1 MENFSLKRGDFF
13 NNYKISNT
21 YLQCGE
27 ADIFTATKK
36 NSKVVI
42 KKYHQSSTL
51 KILPKDR
58 GDQLIVSACL
68 TDLQNYQ
75 QNNQQSNQQNNIRN
89 DEQPISK
96 ILVPKQINLISIFEY
111 CNGGCLFDY
120 LYYTI
125 QVKKKSIPQTI
136 IRNIFTQIVQGLE
149 LLNKKQIM
157 HRDIKPENIFLI
169 FDRHPNASK
178 ETLYNQYI
186 HEVKI
191 KIGDTSY
198 SKQLSF
204 QDVDT
209 QSDLYSVLLGTE
221 GYGIPYR
228 EDPPQDNPRQPKE
241 LKRWYNPKNF
251 QVIDLLCLGKTLFML
266 AFGSKPFRN
275 ENGQSSESFEY
286 FEKLKIDPS
295 KLLKRDDPITV
306 ELLYLI
312 QGLLILN
319 EGARMTLEEI
329 KESDFYKKEIENQ
342 YGFTVNDIR
351 GRIDNDMFYLNT
363 CQITKQRRPND
374 VIEHFFDNFK
384 YFKQVYRYNR
394 RAILTESKILML
406 CYRMMKYHSNF
417 FFKKIESSEF
427 TLTNDLYY

>member
-1 MENFSLKRGDFF
+1 MENFSLKEGNFF
-13 NNYKISNT
+13 DDYKISKISNT

-27 ADIFTATKK
+27 ADIFTATTKS

-58 GDQLIVSACL
+58 GDQLIVSASL
-68 TDLQNYQ
+68 EDPQNYQ
-75 QNNQQSNQQNNIRN
+75 PNNQQNNIRN
-89 DEQPISK
+89 DEQLISK
-96 ILVPKQINLISIFEY
+96 ILVPQQINLISIFEY

-120 LYYTI
+120 LYYT
-125 QVKKKSIPQTI
+125 QMKKISIPQTL
-136 IRNIFTQIVQGLE
+136 IRNIFIQIVQGLE

-169 FDRHPNASK
+169 FDGHPNVSK

-275 ENGQSSESFEY
+275 ENGESSESFKY
-286 FEKLKIDPS
+286 FEKLKIDRS
-295 KLLKRDDPITV
+295 KLLNEQDPITV

-329 KESDFYKKEIENQ
+329 KESDFYNKEIEEQ
-342 YGFTVNDIR
+342 YGLTDNDIKD
-351 GRIDNDMFYLNT
+351 RIVNDMFYLNT
-363 CQITKQRRPND
+363 CQITNQRNPND
-374 VIEHFFDNFK
+374 VIEHFFDNFQ

>member
-1 MENFSLKRGDFF
+1 M
-13 NNYKISNT
+13 
-21 YLQCGE
+21 
-27 ADIFTATKK
+27 
-36 NSKVVI
+36 
-42 KKYHQSSTL
+42 
-51 KILPKDR
+51 
-58 GDQLIVSACL
+58 
-68 TDLQNYQ
+68 
-75 QNNQQSNQQNNIRN
+75 
-89 DEQPISK
+89 
-96 ILVPKQINLISIFEY
+96 
-111 CNGGCLFDY
+111 NG
-120 LYYTI
+120 I
-125 QVKKKSIPQTI
+125 SIPQTL
-136 IRNIFTQIVQGLE
+136 IRNIFIQIVQGLE

-169 FDRHPNASK
+169 FDGHPNVSK
-178 ETLYNQYI
+178 ETLYTRYM

-204 QDVDT
+204 QDVNT
-209 QSDLYSVLLGTE
+209 QNDLYSVLLGTE

-251 QVIDLLCLGKTLFML
+251 QIIDLLCLGKTLFML

-275 ENGQSSESFEY
+275 ENDESSESFQY
-286 FEKLKIDPS
+286 FEKLKIDPV
-295 KLLKRDDPITV
+295 KLLNRQDPITV

-329 KESDFYKKEIENQ
+329 KESDFYNKEIGEQ
-342 YGFTVNDIR
+342 YGLKDNDIR
-351 GRIDNDMFYLNT
+351 DRIVNDMFYLNT
-363 CQITKQRRPND
+363 CQITKQRKPND

-406 CYRMMKYHSNF
+406 CYRMMKYHSDF
-417 FFKKIESSEF
+417 FFKKIESSKF

>member
-13 NNYKISNT
+13 DDYRISNT

-27 ADIFTATKK
+27 ADIFTATKS

-42 KKYHQSSTL
+42 KKYHQSSTF

-58 GDQLIVSACL
+58 GDQLIVSACSE
-68 TDLQNYQ
+68 DLQNYK
-75 QNNQQSNQQNNIRN
+75 QNNFRN
-89 DEQPISK
+89 DEQTISK
-96 ILVPKQINLISIFEY
+96 ILVPQQINLIAIFEY

-120 LYYTI
+120 LYYT
-125 QVKKKSIPQTI
+125 QVNKILIPQTI
-136 IRNIFTQIVQGLE
+136 IRNIFIQIVQGLE

-157 HRDIKPENIFLI
+157 HRDIKPENILLI
-169 FDRHPNASK
+169 FDRHPNDSK
-178 ETLYNQYI
+178 ETLYTRYM

-209 QSDLYSVLLGTE
+209 QNDLYSVLLGTE

-275 ENGQSSESFEY
+275 ENGKSSESCKY
-286 FEKLKIDPS
+286 FEKLKIDCF
-295 KLLKRDDPITV
+295 KLLKRQDPITV
-306 ELLYLI
+306 ELLFLI

-329 KESDFYKKEIENQ
+329 KESDFYKKEIKDQ
-342 YGFTVNDIR
+342 YRLTVNDIKN
-351 GRIDNDMFYLNT
+351 RIDNDMFYLNT
-363 CQITKQRRPND
+363 CQITKQRKPKD

-384 YFKQVYRYNR
+384 YFIKVYRYNR
-394 RAILTESKILML
+394 REILTESKILML
-406 CYRMMKYHSNF
+406 CYRMMKYHSDF